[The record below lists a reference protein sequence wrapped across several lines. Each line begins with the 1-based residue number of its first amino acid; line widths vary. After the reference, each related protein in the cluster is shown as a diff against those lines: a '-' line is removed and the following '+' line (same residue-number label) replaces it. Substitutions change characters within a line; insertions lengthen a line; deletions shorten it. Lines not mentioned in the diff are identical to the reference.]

1 MVGVRKRGAQKG
13 STMDVCACICLMHE
27 VDFGGNW
34 QLATGKMACLACID
48 NQGIG
53 ARQASWDWIG
63 WILMPEGV
71 QRQQRLPGSKARLP

>member
-1 MVGVRKRGAQKG
+1 VVGVRKRGAQKG

-53 ARQASWDWIG
+53 ATAG
-63 WILMPEGV
+63 ILGLD
-71 QRQQRLPGSKARLP
+71 RLDPDAGGCPTPANT